1 MLAAVGTSLLIGLL
15 ATRYDEY
22 AFWWSWTSR
31 AFVFGMGVF
40 VVVYAAAGVGGVVV
54 AGAVGSADDGAISA
68 VVAGAAGHAALR
80 AQIERLGPGPD
91 DGGRSM
97 LTIVRDWVVGLLDV
111 RAYTSLERWVKACD
125 DPALAALTFD
135 VFWRHV
141 DAPGAQDEVAVAQLH
156 DLLLGAASDL
166 QEGTGA
172 VQADGRS
179 RLRGFCCRELRARR
193 VPRERV

>member
-1 MLAAVGTSLLIGLL
+1 MLTAVSTSVLIGLL

-31 AFVFGMGVF
+31 AFLFGMAVF
-40 VVVYAAAGVGGVVV
+40 VLVYVAAGLGAIVV
-54 AGAVGSADDGAISA
+54 AGAVGSADDGAVTG

-91 DGGRSM
+91 DGGRSA
-97 LTIVRDWVVGLLDV
+97 LTLVRNWVVGLLDV
-111 RAYTSLERWVKACD
+111 HAYTSLERWVKAHSD
-125 DPALAALTFD
+125 SGLIALTFD

-156 DLLLGAASDL
+156 DLLIAAASDL
-166 QEGTGA
+166 QKRTGA
-172 VQADGRS
+172 EQADGRS

-193 VPRERV
+193 VPRERI